1 MICFA
6 TNLRQTPVPCAKEDR
21 GGVRDL
27 RNGWIKS
34 TFTVSSGSEFS
45 PKPVFPVFFFSYLGG
60 AGEGRKS
67 CSKRDQPIPFFCCDT
82 PRILSFVMLP
92 GWIQLRGIV
101 YCPIN
106 PSPMKSSSCTTNR
119 TRARSGRLMWN
130 SKVSSK
136 TGLKPDKKKK
146 TNGER
151 KLNSYSKMRSENANH
166 SKGQQIYHCEEP
178 FLFFPVKYRRGCQTL
193 RLWRTDQSPAQINSE
208 QEITVDGGK
217 ISKKVLRNYSHLR
230 HPWLWSL
237 LVWETAVR

>member
-6 TNLRQTPVPCAKEDR
+6 TNLRQTPAPLCE
-21 GGVRDL
+21 GGQ
-27 RNGWIKS
+27 GWGKGFEEWVDKIDIYGVLWIRIFS
-34 TFTVSSGSEFS
+34 QTCFT
-45 PKPVFPVFFFSYLGG
+45 
-60 AGEGRKS
+60 
-67 CSKRDQPIPFFCCDT
+67 CDT

-136 TGLKPDKKKK
+136 TGLKPDKKKQ

-151 KLNSYSKMRSENANH
+151 KLNSYSKMRSANANH
-166 SKGQQIYHCEEP
+166 SKGQHIYHCEEP

>member
-6 TNLRQTPVPCAKEDR
+6 THLRQTPAPLCE
-21 GGVRDL
+21 GGQ
-27 RNGWIKS
+27 GWGKGFEEWVDKIDIYG
-34 TFTVSSGSEFS
+34 VSSGSEFS
-45 PKPVFPVFFFSYLGG
+45 PKPVFPVFFYLGG
-60 AGEGRKS
+60 SGEGGKS
-67 CSKRDQPIPFFCCDT
+67 CSKRDHPILFFCCDT

-151 KLNSYSKMRSENANH
+151 KLNSYSKMRSANANH
-166 SKGQQIYHCEEP
+166 SKGQHIYHCEEP